1 MNISSRCDY
10 ACRAIV
16 QLAALPPDEATMTA
30 LCIAEKRNIPE
41 KYLVHILLELKKAGL
56 VTSVRG
62 AQGGYR
68 LAKKPTEITL
78 LDIVLAVD
86 GPIMSPPPCEDA
98 SSNDLAAAWKDASR
112 DVEQVLSGITI
123 QSIADRADKANM
135 YFI

>member
-16 QLAALPPDEATMTA
+16 QLALLPPDEATITA
-30 LCIAEKRNIPE
+30 TAIAEKRNIPE

-56 VTSVRG
+56 VSSVRG
-62 AQGGYR
+62 AQGGYK
-68 LAKKPTEITL
+68 LAKKPTDISL

-86 GPIMSPPPCEDA
+86 GPLLSPAPCEDDT
-98 SSNDLAAAWKDASR
+98 SDELAQTWAEAGKEM
-112 DVEQVLSGITI
+112 EQVLGQITV
-123 QSIADRADKANM
+123 QTIADRASKANM

>member
-16 QLAALPPDEATMTA
+16 QLALLPPDEATITA
-30 LCIAEKRNIPE
+30 TSIAEKRNIPE

-56 VTSVRG
+56 VASVRG
-62 AQGGYR
+62 AQGGYK
-68 LAKKPTEITL
+68 LAKKASDISL

-86 GPIMSPPPCEDA
+86 GPLMSPPPCEDDT
-98 SSNDLAAAWKDASR
+98 SGELMQTWGDAGKEMER
-112 DVEQVLSGITI
+112 VLGQITV
-123 QSIADRADKANM
+123 QSIADRSNKANM

>member
-10 ACRAIV
+10 ACRAMV
-16 QLAALPPDEATMTA
+16 QLALLPPDEATITA
-30 LCIAEKRNIPE
+30 TAIAEKRNIPE

-68 LAKKPTEITL
+68 LARKAGDITL

-86 GPIMSPPPCEDA
+86 GPLMTPIPCEDDSA
-98 SSNDLAAAWKDASR
+98 PELMQTWKDTAQEMEN
-112 DVEQVLSGITI
+112 VLAQVTV
-123 QSIADRADKANM
+123 QSIADRANKANM